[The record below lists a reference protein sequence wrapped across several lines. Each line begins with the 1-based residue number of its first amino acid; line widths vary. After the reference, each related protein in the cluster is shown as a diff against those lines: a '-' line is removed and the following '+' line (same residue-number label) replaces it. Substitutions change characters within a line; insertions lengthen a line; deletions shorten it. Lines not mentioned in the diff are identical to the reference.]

1 MGIIKHFTDL
11 DTWKM
16 AHRVVL
22 LMYKITKNFPEDE
35 KFCLVS
41 QMRRAAISV
50 TSNIAE
56 GFGRSSSKEKKHFYS
71 ISKGSL
77 MELES
82 QLLVAQDLGYVKS
95 EEVDG
100 IKDEMVQ
107 VAKLLSGLSKTA
119 FDTKN

>member
-1 MGIIKHFTDL
+1 MSIIKHFTDL

-22 LMYKITKNFPEDE
+22 NTYKITKGFPEEE

-56 GFGRSSSKEKKHFYS
+56 GFGRSSSKEKRHFYS

-82 QLLVAQDLGYVKS
+82 QLFVAQDLGYVKN
-95 EEVDG
+95 EYVDDV
-100 IKDEMVQ
+100 KDEIVQ
-107 VAKLLSGLSKTA
+107 TAKLLSGLSKTA